1 MDRSGYARIGDP
13 PPALLSRVHTGYPR
27 EKHQKVECA
36 PAQVDQC
43 IQITPLRDSYDYQ
56 RYEVPSVTN
65 LGLTQTSEASV
76 EYKNPFLD
84 LYPDSPLNP
93 RSINFSPD
101 EWATNLHGF
110 MAQDPMRYPRR
121 SAGFCFENLSVH
133 SFSRPTDYQK
143 DVANVVLELGAFFR
157 WLVGSGSRKVE
168 ILKSFDGFVEQ
179 GETLLIIGRPG
190 AGSSTLL
197 KTISGD
203 IDGLVIDP
211 NSIINYHG
219 VSHKEMHSR
228 FRGEMIR
235 FAEMDTHFASLTVGE
250 TLLFAARA
258 RAPCDYTFPA
268 VTRDVYAEQ
277 MKDVVMTT
285 LGLCHLE
292 KLPVGK
298 ITSAGEKRRVSIAEA
313 ALGGHQLQC
322 WDNSTRGLENI
333 DVLRFCKMVQLS
345 TAFGK
350 STACVALHQT
360 PETVYKMF
368 DKVTLLYEGRQIYFG
383 PCDEAKSFFT
393 DLGFI
398 CEERQTTAD
407 FLMSLTNP
415 DERLIK

>member
-1 MDRSGYARIGDP
+1 MDRSGYARIRDA
-13 PPALLSRVHTGYPR
+13 PPAPLSRVHTGYPR

-43 IQITPLRDSYDYQ
+43 IPTTPLRRSYDYQ
-56 RYEVPSVTN
+56 KFEVPAATN
-65 LGLTQTSEASV
+65 LGLTQISEAVV

-93 RSINFSPD
+93 RSINFSP
-101 EWATNLHGF
+101 EKWANNLHGF

-121 SAGFCFENLSVH
+121 NAGFSFENLNVY

-157 WLVGSGSRKVE
+157 WLVGSGAQKVQ
-168 ILKSFDGFVEQ
+168 ILKGFDGLVEQ

-190 AGSSTLL
+190 AGCSTLL
-197 KTISGD
+197 KAISGD
-203 IDGLVIDP
+203 IDGLVID
-211 NSIINYHG
+211 SDSAINYQG

-228 FRGEMIR
+228 FRGEIIR

-292 KLPVGK
+292 DVAVGK
-298 ITSAGEKRRVSIAEA
+298 ITSAREKRRVSIAEA

-322 WDNSTRGLENI
+322 WDNSTRGLENTH
-333 DVLRFCKMVQLS
+333 VLNFCKMVQLS

-350 STACVALHQT
+350 TTACVALNKT
-360 PETVYKMF
+360 PETVYK
-368 DKVTLLYEGRQIYFG
+368 VRSLLKLIEGY
-383 PCDEAKSFFT
+383 
-393 DLGFI
+393 
-398 CEERQTTAD
+398 
-407 FLMSLTNP
+407 
-415 DERLIK
+415 